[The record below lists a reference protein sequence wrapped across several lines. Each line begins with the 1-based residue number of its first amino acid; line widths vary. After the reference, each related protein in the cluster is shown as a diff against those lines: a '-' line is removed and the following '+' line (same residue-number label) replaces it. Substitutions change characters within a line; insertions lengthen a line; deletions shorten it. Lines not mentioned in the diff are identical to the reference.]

1 MLISHTTS
9 ILKATLYLKQYQ
21 ATHLHSTCLPTW
33 LLLHRTQSRPGTNA
47 WSGSVADQRPEPNQR
62 RAPGAG
68 QCRTSQ
74 PSPGAAAQPQSRST
88 DPARRSANKEDACS
102 RAARTERTEGSAPG
116 RSTCEERKLLQLVSI
131 TSTCFPPPPLL
142 IPRSA
147 RISSEWGIPPLYLS
161 PGGGHPALRP
171 RGLRCYRATPG
182 SGHWPVPPAYSR
194 PPQREKAAPPQP
206 REKKRHQ
213 ERAKR
218 QERTRGWLRE
228 GTRARRGHPR
238 NSPSSGMGCEQ
249 TPKHPPP
256 RTSAPSPRGWPRP
269 GAPSSETAANRA
281 SSHRPP
287 LPITIA
293 ATAAG
298 RDSPLPAPPS
308 APVL

>member
-74 PSPGAAAQPQSRST
+74 PAPGAAAQPQSRST

-161 PGGGHPALRP
+161 PGGGHPLLRP

-182 SGHWPVPPAYSR
+182 SGHWPLPPTKGEGGPTAAEGEEKAPGKSKETRADEGMAKRRDKSTPRAPQKLSQLRDGVRTNSKAPPAPHVRALTSGLAASR
-194 PPQREKAAPPQP
+194 RPEQWNR
-206 REKKRHQ
+206 
-213 ERAKR
+213 R
-218 QERTRGWLRE
+218 Q
-228 GTRARRGHPR
+228 
-238 NSPSSGMGCEQ
+238 
-249 TPKHPPP
+249 
-256 RTSAPSPRGWPRP
+256 
-269 GAPSSETAANRA
+269 
-281 SSHRPP
+281 
-287 LPITIA
+287 
-293 ATAAG
+293 
-298 RDSPLPAPPS
+298 
-308 APVL
+308 